1 VTDKIAVVAHSQKLL
16 GGGLG
21 ELRRVL
27 AQNGVNDPLWY
38 EVPKSRKAPQVAQEA
53 LDEGATLLFVWGGD
67 GTVQRCVDAVAG
79 KDVAIAILPAGTANL
94 LATNLKIPID
104 LKAAVDIGLHGE
116 RRALDVGVLNGERFA
131 VMAGVG
137 LDAVMMHNA
146 DGTLKDRFGRL
157 AYFYTG
163 ARAAL
168 MPPRTVKID
177 VDGVRWFKG
186 NAACVLLGQMGTL
199 GVGMVAFPDAQPDDG
214 LLEVGVITAQ
224 SAVQLVRVLGRVVI
238 GQPERSPFTEM
249 TRGKEVEI
257 RVDTP
262 TMYELDGGARNAKRK
277 LHGSIESGAITVC
290 VPSKATP

>member
-1 VTDKIAVVAHSQKLL
+1 MEKIAVVAHSKKLL

-21 ELRRVL
+21 ELRRRL
-27 AQNGVNDPLWY
+27 ADNGINDPLWY
-38 EVPKSRKAPQVAQEA
+38 EVPKSRKAPQAAQQA
-53 LDEGATLLFVWGGD
+53 MDEGAELIFVWGGD

-79 KDVAIAILPAGTANL
+79 KEVTLAILPAGTANL

-104 LKAAVDIGLHGE
+104 LKAAVDIGLRGD

-137 LDAVMMHNA
+137 LDAVMMHHA

-163 ARAAL
+163 ARAAR

-177 VDGVRWFKG
+177 VDGVRWYKG
-186 NAACVLLGQMGTL
+186 KAACVLLGQMGTL

-214 LLEVGVITAQ
+214 LLEVGVITAR
-224 SAVQLVRVLGRVVI
+224 STVELVRVLGRVVL
-238 GQPERSPFTEM
+238 GQPERSRFTQM
-249 TRGKEVEI
+249 TKGKAVEI
-257 RVDTP
+257 RVDAP
-262 TMYELDGGARNAKRK
+262 TLYELDGGARTAKRK
-277 LHGSIESGAITVC
+277 LHASIESRAITVC
-290 VPSKATP
+290 VPKADT